1 MKKILLF
8 IICVFCLPITVN
20 AANAA
25 INLQASDTNILEGE
39 SFNLNVNITSSSNL
53 GYYEYTLDYD
63 NSKLKLVRGTNY
75 NVNRANDSSTKKF
88 TNTFKFTALDS
99 GTSVISVKSYAV
111 LDFKDKNL
119 DVSVK
124 PATIKVSKSNNNTNT
139 GSLNLSAL
147 EIEGYDI
154 SPKFTPSTTKYK
166 LTIKDNISQ
175 INVLAESEDPHA
187 VLKGTGKIS
196 LDEKENEVKI
206 IVSNNGKSKTYTIN
220 VILDKSSNLSVNVDN
235 TSYFLLKDASNLEI
249 PKGFKEK
256 ELTIDDE
263 KIIGL
268 YNENLDIT
276 LVGLIDEDDNINLYI
291 YNVDSNTFTPYI
303 ELTFNTISFF
313 PLSEKDVPSNYSKY
327 TVTIDNTDISCYKLT
342 SDSKFCLVYGV
353 NTETGDEGWYSYNED
368 EGTIQKYNLDI
379 DTFYENKI
387 QNTQILIYILAGTT
401 LLFGVV
407 VIILTVRFNQRKMK
421 NKSLN

>member
-1 MKKILLF
+1 M
-8 IICVFCLPITVN
+8 
-20 AANAA
+20 
-25 INLQASDTNILEGE
+25 
-39 SFNLNVNITSSSNL
+39 
-53 GYYEYTLDYD
+53 
-63 NSKLKLVRGTNY
+63 
-75 NVNRANDSSTKKF
+75 
-88 TNTFKFTALDS
+88 
-99 GTSVISVKSYAV
+99 
-111 LDFKDKNL
+111 
-119 DVSVK
+119 
-124 PATIKVSKSNNNTNT
+124 
-139 GSLNLSAL
+139 NLSAL

-166 LTIKDNISQ
+166 LTIKENISQ

-313 PLSEKDVPSNYSKY
+313 PLSEKM
-327 TVTIDNTDISCYKLT
+327 
-342 SDSKFCLVYGV
+342 FLVIIR
-353 NTETGDEGWYSYNED
+353 N
-368 EGTIQKYNLDI
+368 ILLLLI
-379 DTFYENKI
+379 
-387 QNTQILIYILAGTT
+387 ILI
-401 LLFGVV
+401 
-407 VIILTVRFNQRKMK
+407 
-421 NKSLN
+421 